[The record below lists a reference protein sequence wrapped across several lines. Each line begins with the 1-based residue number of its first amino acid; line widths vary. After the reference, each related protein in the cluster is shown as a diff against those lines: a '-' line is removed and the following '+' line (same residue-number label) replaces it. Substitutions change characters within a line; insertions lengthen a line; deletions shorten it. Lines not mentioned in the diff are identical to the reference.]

1 MRNLIYTVL
10 SIALIN
16 GCAKRGNPT
25 GGPVDSI
32 PPVLI
37 NANPKLNSTN
47 FDSEEIKLTFDE
59 FVKLDKVQDQL
70 IISPPLDKSSYEI
83 RPLSGV
89 TKKVFL
95 KFIDSLAK
103 ETTYTINFGN
113 SIKDNNEGN
122 PLTFFSYTFS
132 TGETLDSLYLKGNIS
147 DSYNLESDDYVSIQL
162 YRIDSAFKDSIIFNK
177 LPTYI
182 SNTLDSTSYQ
192 FQNLKEGKYLILAL
206 KDVDDNYLFDPFYDK
221 VGFIDSLI
229 TLPRDSIIDLR
240 LFKEETSLI
249 WDKPHFINSEKI
261 GFGYYG
267 KLEMKNIQFES
278 ILPDS
283 VKYTFTKE
291 IDKDTLYLWLS
302 KNNFDSLNFN
312 LIEKDTT
319 KLTTIKFDRAR
330 DTLIDSLS
338 ITPKTSGVIHL
349 KETFRLSANIPIN
362 DIIDSLITIK
372 DIDSLNVAF
381 KTSISNNLDEIDI
394 VFDVSPSDNYRISI
408 LPNAI
413 KDIRGDINDTLQLS
427 VISQSLEDYGNI
439 FLNVV
444 RNNESKFILHMINPN
459 GDIIREFKN
468 VNQDSTFNFDYI
480 RPGKYTF
487 RLIED
492 INKNDIWD
500 TGNYLRRIKPEP
512 VYYFPDELE
521 VRANWDLNETFDL
534 NIKQSIN
541 DSIN

>member
-1 MRNLIYTVL
+1 M
-10 SIALIN
+10 
-16 GCAKRGNPT
+16 
-25 GGPVDSI
+25 
-32 PPVLI
+32 
-37 NANPKLNSTN
+37 
-47 FDSEEIKLTFDE
+47 
-59 FVKLDKVQDQL
+59 
-70 IISPPLDKSSYEI
+70 
-83 RPLSGV
+83 
-89 TKKVFL
+89 
-95 KFIDSLAK
+95 
-103 ETTYTINFGN
+103 
-113 SIKDNNEGN
+113 
-122 PLTFFSYTFS
+122 
-132 TGETLDSLYLKGNIS
+132 
-147 DSYNLESDDYVSIQL
+147 
-162 YRIDSAFKDSIIFNK
+162 
-177 LPTYI
+177 
-182 SNTLDSTSYQ
+182 
-192 FQNLKEGKYLILAL
+192 
-206 KDVDDNYLFDPFYDK
+206 
-221 VGFIDSLI
+221 
-229 TLPRDSIIDLR
+229 
-240 LFKEETSLI
+240 
-249 WDKPHFINSEKI
+249 
-261 GFGYYG
+261 
-267 KLEMKNIQFES
+267 
-278 ILPDS
+278 
-283 VKYTFTKE
+283 
-291 IDKDTLYLWLS
+291 
-302 KNNFDSLNFN
+302 
-312 LIEKDTT
+312 IEK
-319 KLTTIKFDRAR
+319 K
-330 DTLIDSLS
+330 S
-338 ITPKTSGVIHL
+338 INDDII
-349 KETFRLSANIPIN
+349 IPIN